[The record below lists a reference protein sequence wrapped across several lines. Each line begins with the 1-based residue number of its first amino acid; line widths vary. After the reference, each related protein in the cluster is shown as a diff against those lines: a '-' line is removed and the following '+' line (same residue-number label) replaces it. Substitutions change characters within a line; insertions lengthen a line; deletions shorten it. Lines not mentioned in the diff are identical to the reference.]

1 MCIPL
6 SRVPLVGSSIDEW
19 LETTAHMK
27 HAHDVHR
34 KPKVLHASVDGA
46 PPNTYSDPVYFW
58 KASMNEQLTI
68 SLVLRPRPILLLVR
82 KSGRGLVSFL
92 T

>member
-58 KASMNEQLTI
+58 KASIDVYCMCHA
-68 SLVLRPRPILLLVR
+68 ILLSMLVY
-82 KSGRGLVSFL
+82 SLQ
-92 T
+92 